1 MRRRCALADAHPE
14 PRSIP
19 SDASLRE
26 ETEPKAKA
34 GRTSAHG
41 HGNRRL
47 EATDARHRVLRRD
60 ATHTPDALRLD
71 RHHRGQGHVKGRH
84 FAFETGETRT
94 RGVSSSCACFASAGN
109 GFARRVGASS
119 RRRDFYPSQSFSMVS
134 HVARNIGIHQRL
146 LQVLRV
152 VPRATQQSVSLHG
165 ARVWPTA
172 DVTYAGR
179 GLVFRFRTR
188 VRVGRSGRGN
198 AARWW
203 MPSGF
208 SVASFAAARCVFAHP
223 FRLRRASTLKSPR
236 HYGGPCRTGQG
247 HPKTP
252 SEGLGRRGM
261 SGTPTVAAAAD
272 AELQVASDPMPDT
285 DLKPIP
291 PCVTGD
297 PTVVCLGKFDA
308 MHRGHRELAQTAS
321 AMGNPCLVS
330 FGGMAEVLGW
340 QTQLP
345 ITAPADRTHV
355 LRKWREHCGGKPVGE
370 CVVPFSEVRQM
381 SPEEFVVFL
390 KDTLA
395 VSGIVAGRDYRFGF
409 RAKGTS
415 DDLIELG
422 ARHGMDVKIVSLVP
436 ADEDDDCDGIESDTE
451 TGTNDALKASD
462 LALKPSDRTPQVSST
477 RVRGCLLAG
486 DVAQAAR
493 LLGRPHRLFVEGGG
507 AREVTTRG
515 NDVRG
520 ETIVTHTY
528 QLTQTQN
535 QYPGIGT
542 YFGFFRGGD
551 AESAPVEAEVTGSEL
566 KITTTESAF
575 CAADAIAIDLVGTK
589 PHESGDNV

>member
-1 MRRRCALADAHPE
+1 
-14 PRSIP
+14 
-19 SDASLRE
+19 
-26 ETEPKAKA
+26 
-34 GRTSAHG
+34 
-41 HGNRRL
+41 
-47 EATDARHRVLRRD
+47 
-60 ATHTPDALRLD
+60 
-71 RHHRGQGHVKGRH
+71 
-84 FAFETGETRT
+84 
-94 RGVSSSCACFASAGN
+94 
-109 GFARRVGASS
+109 
-119 RRRDFYPSQSFSMVS
+119 
-134 HVARNIGIHQRL
+134 
-146 LQVLRV
+146 
-152 VPRATQQSVSLHG
+152 
-165 ARVWPTA
+165 
-172 DVTYAGR
+172 
-179 GLVFRFRTR
+179 
-188 VRVGRSGRGN
+188 
-198 AARWW
+198 
-203 MPSGF
+203 
-208 SVASFAAARCVFAHP
+208 
-223 FRLRRASTLKSPR
+223 
-236 HYGGPCRTGQG
+236 
-247 HPKTP
+247 
-252 SEGLGRRGM
+252 
-261 SGTPTVAAAAD
+261 
-272 AELQVASDPMPDT
+272 
-285 DLKPIP
+285 
-291 PCVTGD
+291 
-297 PTVVCLGKFDA
+297 
-308 MHRGHRELAQTAS
+308 
-321 AMGNPCLVS
+321 
-330 FGGMAEVLGW
+330 
-340 QTQLP
+340 
-345 ITAPADRTHV
+345 
-355 LRKWREHCGGKPVGE
+355 
-370 CVVPFSEVRQM
+370 M

-395 VSGIVAGRDYRFGF
+395 VSGIVAGRDYRFGV

-422 ARHGMDVKIVSLVP
+422 ARHGLDVKIVSLVP

-589 PHESGDNV
+589 PHESADNV